1 MVKLTVLGCTHGA
14 YNQLKLEGG
23 DLLILTGDYTARDT
37 HDEYHEFVDWVEEQN
52 YKKKIVIGGN
62 HDMIMKNKGIAFS
75 RCNFDYL
82 CDSGTEFEYEEQA
95 PHPASSEEVVV
106 DGLFYETKKLK
117 IWGMPHSLSFRGI
130 NPHCTAWTGDEHYI
144 SEKCKLIPKDID
156 ILISHSPPWGILD
169 EVEDYYSGRIKN
181 TGSTSI
187 RSVVLDKF
195 TYPNLKYN
203 FFSHIHEQGGK
214 MVDLTSAKFYNC
226 SIMNEIY
233 KPVNKPLQLE
243 I

>member
-14 YNQLKLEGG
+14 YDQLKLDGG

-37 HDEYHEFVDWVEEQN
+37 HDEYHEFIDWVEEQN

-82 CDSGTEFEYEEQA
+82 CDSGTEYE
-95 PHPASSEEVVV
+95 
-106 DGLFYETKKLK
+106 GLK
-117 IWGMPHSLSFRGI
+117 IWGFPHSLTFPNI
-130 NPHCTAWTGDEHYI
+130 NPACTAWTGDEHYI

-169 EVEDYYSGRIKN
+169 KTVNGSHV
-181 TGSTSI
+181 GSTSI
-187 RSVVLDKF
+187 RGVVLDKF

-226 SIMNEIY
+226 SIMNERY
-233 KPVNKPLQLE
+233 RPVNKPLQLE